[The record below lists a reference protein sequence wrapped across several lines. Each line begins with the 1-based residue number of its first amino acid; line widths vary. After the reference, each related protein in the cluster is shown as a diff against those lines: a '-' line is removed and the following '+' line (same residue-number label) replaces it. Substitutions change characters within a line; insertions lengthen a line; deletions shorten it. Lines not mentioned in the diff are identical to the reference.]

1 MPFPDKHFD
10 VVACRFA
17 MHQIQYPLDVIEE
30 MFRVCK
36 PGGKVVC
43 WGAHGMA
50 TASKRMH
57 RAYHRGG

>member
-1 MPFPDKHFD
+1 LSLPSPRLATQGDAENMPFPDKHFD

-43 WGAHGMA
+43 
-50 TASKRMH
+50 
-57 RAYHRGG
+57 